1 MKNKTLA
8 IILLLCTALVP
19 TGFAGESP
27 RNRSNYSNI
36 KLVKIDPKS
45 ENYAMGTLKM
55 LSDKFNELLDLL
67 KKERNNIKLDSNQQK
82 AYTKDLKL
90 LTFSYYD
97 FSMKNRPYSRTY
109 ARIYAGQLFKGLSDY
124 LYHPMYM
131 LVDPCS
137 GRDFGWLTC
146 SPSSKFSDM
155 LDIFVENIRL
165 SEDAGYYDD
174 VGLCLHYLRRI
185 VRSKLEKVLE
195 IKNFYNK
202 CPTNS
207 DNAIVVFENI
217 ILLIKKFKI
226 QNDLAIKHLE
236 FVVRY
241 AKSKENSEAL
251 LKKIEHIVTNNIG
264 HFANS
269 VEEMAFVQFKIR

>member
-109 ARIYAGQLFKGLSDY
+109 ARIYAG
-124 LYHPMYM
+124 
-131 LVDPCS
+131 
-137 GRDFGWLTC
+137 
-146 SPSSKFSDM
+146 
-155 LDIFVENIRL
+155 
-165 SEDAGYYDD
+165 
-174 VGLCLHYLRRI
+174 
-185 VRSKLEKVLE
+185 
-195 IKNFYNK
+195 
-202 CPTNS
+202 
-207 DNAIVVFENI
+207 
-217 ILLIKKFKI
+217 
-226 QNDLAIKHLE
+226 
-236 FVVRY
+236 
-241 AKSKENSEAL
+241 
-251 LKKIEHIVTNNIG
+251 
-264 HFANS
+264 
-269 VEEMAFVQFKIR
+269 